1 MSIGTLLAYTM
12 VTISVLVTRY
22 QPDVESVYD
31 NSIGE
36 REAITVKWLQSLCL
50 THAGQQDGSHAE
62 VPLISG
68 EHETVKK
75 NDRGSTKE
83 PTQSTVFCVKLSVFF
98 MVAGITAIIVILS
111 TAFEQISKMEWWAM
125 ILICSFSGITV
136 ISFVAILLQPKNN
149 TTFPFMVP
157 GVPYIPTVSIFLNV
171 LLITNLHWTTFARF
185 GVWMVAGKLI
195 AIAVVTIETDNPSS
209 KTVNIDCEEQMDK
222 VRRIV
227 HPKLRPF
234 HIFKLRR
241 IIRLTRII
249 QITRLR
255 WIIHL

>member
-36 REAITVKWLQSLCL
+36 RKAITVKWLQSLCRL
-50 THAGQQDGSHAE
+50 AHAGQQDGSHAE

-68 EHETVKK
+68 EQETVKK
-75 NDRGSTKE
+75 NDRDSKKE
-83 PTQSTVFCVKLSVFF
+83 PTHSTVFRVKRSVFF

-125 ILICSFSGITV
+125 TLICLFSGITA

-157 GVPYIPTVSIFLNV
+157 GVPYIPIVSIFLNV
-171 LLITNLHWTTFARF
+171 LLITNLQWITFARF
-185 GVWMVAGKLI
+185 GAWMVVGKY
-195 AIAVVTIETDNPSS
+195 A
-209 KTVNIDCEEQMDK
+209 
-222 VRRIV
+222 
-227 HPKLRPF
+227 
-234 HIFKLRR
+234 
-241 IIRLTRII
+241 
-249 QITRLR
+249 
-255 WIIHL
+255 